1 MILVEQWKKGEKCSS
16 IKTQEQNH
24 EKQWLR
30 ERGHGERIHGDR

>member
-1 MILVEQWKKGEKCSS
+1 MILVEQWKKGEKCLS

-30 ERGHGERIHGDR
+30 ERGNGERIHGDR